1 MKLLPIVQAV
11 FCPWTH
17 QLHAVGLC
25 ADCCDHYVGS
35 GINDDSM
42 RCNYQDNDLR

>member
-1 MKLLPIVQAV
+1 MKTLPIIQAV

-25 ADCCDHYVGS
+25 ADCCDHYEGDGKDVNG
-35 GINDDSM
+35 M
-42 RCNYQDNDLR
+42 WCNYE